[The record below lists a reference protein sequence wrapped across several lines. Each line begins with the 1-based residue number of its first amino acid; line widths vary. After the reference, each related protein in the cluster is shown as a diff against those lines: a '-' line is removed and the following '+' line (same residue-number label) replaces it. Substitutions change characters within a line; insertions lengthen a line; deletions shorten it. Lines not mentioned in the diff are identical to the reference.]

1 MLSEFINAN
10 HQSEA
15 WEKTVRKAG
24 DLQGA
29 WLNDVDDV
37 NWIMKCCEST
47 DIMKLLGKTKKKEW
61 SVFGPR
67 CLDAVD
73 EDEHGVI
80 WRATRPLVYV

>member
-15 WEKTVRKAG
+15 REKTVRKAG

-37 NWIMKCCEST
+37 N
-47 DIMKLLGKTKKKEW
+47 
-61 SVFGPR
+61 
-67 CLDAVD
+67 
-73 EDEHGVI
+73 
-80 WRATRPLVYV
+80 